1 MKVLVLFYTG
11 LGRVGST
18 AGRLVQHLRF
28 QAWVVCHRCDSVTL
42 ASWFAD

>member
-1 MKVLVLFYTG
+1 MSVLVLLYTG
-11 LGRVGST
+11 LGRVGS
-18 AGRLVQHLRF
+18 AGRLVQHPGS